1 MPDAAGLAVRKKES
15 EDDGVIAT
23 CGPAALPLAH
33 TLVQK
38 RAEPLL
44 LFVEG
49 AAGEGKS
56 HLLQEVADL
65 AEAAEKTCLWW
76 RCGTGGGPSPEDEHR
91 RTPALWLVEDVH
103 RADEDELRR
112 LRRVLEALEPGSAAA
127 VTYRPEELPV
137 PALPLGGTPMTYPS
151 RMTVLR
157 YRLAPW
163 NEERVRQAAVQ
174 ALGEDWTPEAL
185 RRLYGGPGEFPG
197 WSSTSSP
204 HCGSGGRRSPA
215 PPPRWKRP
223 VLRPGWRSWC

>member
-1 MPDAAGLAVRKKES
+1 MPEAAGLAVWKKES

-76 RCGTGGGPSPEDEHR
+76 R
-91 RTPALWLVEDVH
+91 
-103 RADEDELRR
+103 
-112 LRRVLEALEPGSAAA
+112 
-127 VTYRPEELPV
+127 
-137 PALPLGGTPMTYPS
+137 
-151 RMTVLR
+151 
-157 YRLAPW
+157 
-163 NEERVRQAAVQ
+163 
-174 ALGEDWTPEAL
+174 
-185 RRLYGGPGEFPG
+185 
-197 WSSTSSP
+197 
-204 HCGSGGRRSPA
+204 
-215 PPPRWKRP
+215 
-223 VLRPGWRSWC
+223 